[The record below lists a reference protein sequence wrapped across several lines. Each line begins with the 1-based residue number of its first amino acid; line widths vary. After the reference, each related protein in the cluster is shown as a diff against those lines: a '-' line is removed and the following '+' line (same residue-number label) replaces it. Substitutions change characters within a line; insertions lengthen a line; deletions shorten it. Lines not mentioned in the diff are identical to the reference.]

1 MFSQKFQYRQGNRS
15 RKQSNE
21 FQSRHCDLC
30 VLLWVAFLLQV
41 AREFPGHCIDLLH
54 EVLEFSQMLLLRCAG
69 CQNGEHCTETVTYC
83 NHHYPHPSP
92 MGLTLTLL
100 LINNNNNHPM
110 TWLCTPS
117 TPVRKSVPHWLE
129 TAPQVHF
136 PKWISSTNGVTLLV
150 TRCAENSHANGSLLD
165 CLYMNIFMWTTG
177 QPPLFNKFSC
187 KPRI

>member
-1 MFSQKFQYRQGNRS
+1 MFSQNFQYRRGNRS
-15 RKQSNE
+15 CKQSNE

-41 AREFPGHCIDLLH
+41 AREFPGHCIHLLH
-54 EVLEFSQMLLLRCAG
+54 EVLEFSQMLLLRCGG

-100 LINNNNNHPM
+100 LINNNHPM

-117 TPVRKSVPHWLE
+117 TPVIRCGKICSPL
-129 TAPQVHF
+129 TGNCAP
-136 PKWISSTNGVTLLV
+136 SSLSEVNFKHKRGDPT
-150 TRCAENSHANGSLLD
+150 S
-165 CLYMNIFMWTTG
+165 Y
-177 QPPLFNKFSC
+177 
-187 KPRI
+187 